1 MEAATTEAT
10 WQGLE
15 ECREGLRAFLRRHT
29 RDDSEIDDVVQETF
43 VRAAR
48 HRARHR
54 GPRRLSAWVTRIAMN
69 VLADARR
76 RERRWLGEDQAPGA
90 LEGAAMPAAEA
101 PTATLRLGSWVL
113 ERDAALRHLS
123 DALGGLRV
131 EDRRVLGSFYGGE
144 GSCRRTARE
153 CGIPLQLVKVR
164 LFRARKRLLRSLR
177 QRLALLSD
185 GAERADG
192 ERADAAE
199 RAS

>member
-1 MEAATTEAT
+1 MEAAKTERS

-15 ECREGLRAFLRRHT
+15 ECREGLRVFLRRHT

-48 HRARHR
+48 FRARHR

-90 LEGAAMPAAEA
+90 LETAETRGAEPPSAS
-101 PTATLRLGSWVL
+101 LRMGSWVL

-123 DALGGLRV
+123 DAMGGLRV
-131 EDRRVLGSFYGGE
+131 EDRRVLGSYYGGAE
-144 GSCRRTARE
+144 SCRCTARE
-153 CGIPLQLVKVR
+153 CGIPPQLVKVR

-177 QRLALLSD
+177 QRLALLSE
-185 GAERADG
+185 GAQG
-192 ERADAAE
+192 ERA
-199 RAS
+199 S